1 MMRLWKRGGGLVV
14 VALLVLAPAAAW
26 AQSSVSTGQVFGT
39 AKDPEGAVMP
49 GVGIE
54 AKNVDTG
61 FSRNAVT
68 DATGFYRIDLL
79 PSGTYDVRADLPGF
93 KSEVKRGVVVTL
105 GSSVAVD
112 FALQVSAVEEEIVVT
127 AESPIVE
134 TTNPSMTSAVSDEA
148 IANLPLDGRDF
159 TNFVLLTPGA
169 TFSDEGQVAG
179 GRGGINIG
187 ARGIQNSFNIDGANS
202 QSSFFGEE
210 RGGTRP
216 PFTFSQSAIKEFQVL
231 RSSYNLQFQATG
243 GVINAVT
250 KSGTNEFHG
259 EVFGYYTDDSLS
271 EDYALLEEGDETP
284 PSEQLQYGFA
294 LGGPVVRDR
303 LHFFTSLDTQDFET
317 PKYTA
322 FNNFPEGREADF
334 EALTGLNY
342 EQETSNYPTT
352 NDALVILLK
361 LDWQLGDSHL
371 LSGRYNYS
379 DQEGVNQT
387 STFSNTGLS
396 NNGLEG
402 NSFDSLVF
410 TLNSVVSDDAFNEA
424 FVQYAFEERPRLAN
438 TTAIPEGG
446 IFSFAGTWGQN
457 NFLPNWLDEERI
469 QLVDNFTYYYGDHSL
484 KVGANLDFVSYDDG
498 FFRYGGG
505 SYLWRT
511 WDGATGFLDGGTP
524 NTYTQAFSDYNGQ
537 VVFDTDYYAFY
548 AQDDWRANSRF
559 TLTYGL
565 RYDLQDNP
573 TPQETNPLWPDTGQ
587 IPTDTDNW
595 SARVGFAWDLRG
607 DGKQVVRGG
616 LGRFY
621 DNTPTLLLA
630 NAQLSNGVRVV
641 TYSSVCEAGDPCPER
656 PGRWE
661 SPADVA
667 AARPDIF
674 VVDPAFENPET
685 NRISLGY
692 EAEVVNNLSLGVD
705 VIYYETKKLERKQD
719 QNIAPD
725 GGTTVDGRPTYDRRV
740 ATNALDQIMQFTSDA
755 EAEYTGIVFK
765 LKKRF
770 ANNWFLDGSYTWS
783 DAKDNDSNE
792 RSVSSSTDFAEDQY
806 NLDRDW
812 GPSAFD
818 VEHRVVASFGWQL
831 PLNFM
836 VSAIGTYQTGYRF
849 TALDGRDNNGDFYF
863 NDRALVETSPGVYY
877 HYPRN
882 SFHQPDQKNIDMR
895 LSWTARF
902 GGDFELELI
911 GEVFNLLNEENF
923 WSSEY
928 ILVESNGAIN
938 PDFNE
943 VTNAGL
949 PRRYQIG
956 AKLRF

>member
-1 MMRLWKRGGGLVV
+1 M
-14 VALLVLAPAAAW
+14 ALLVLAPTAAW
-26 AQSSVSTGQVFGT
+26 AQSSVSTGQILGSI
-39 AKDPEGAVMP
+39 KDPDGAAMP
-49 GVGIE
+49 GVSIE
-54 AKNVDTG
+54 ARNPATG
-61 FSRNAVT
+61 FARNAVT
-68 DATGFYRIDLL
+68 DPSGFFRIDLL
-79 PSGTYDVRADLPGF
+79 PSGSYDVRADLPGF

-112 FALQVSAVEEEIVVT
+112 FFLQVSAVEEEIVVT
-127 AESPIVE
+127 GEAPIVE
-134 TTNPSMTSAVSDEA
+134 TTNPSITSAVSDEA
-148 IANLPLDGRDF
+148 IANLPLEGRDF

-169 TFSDEGQVAG
+169 TFSDINQVEG
-179 GRGGINIG
+179 GRGGLNIG

-216 PFTFSQSAIKEFQVL
+216 PFTFSQAAIKEFQVL

-243 GVINAVT
+243 GVINAIT

-284 PSEQLQYGFA
+284 SSEQLQYGFA
-294 LGGPVVRDR
+294 LGGPIVRDR
-303 LHFFTSLDTQDFET
+303 LHFFTSFDTQDFET

-334 EALTGLNY
+334 EALTGLDY
-342 EQETSNYPTT
+342 EAETANYPTT
-352 NDALVILLK
+352 NDAQVILLK
-361 LDWQLGDSHL
+361 LDWQLSGNHL
-371 LSGRYNYS
+371 ASARYNYS
-379 DQEGVNQT
+379 DQEGINQT

-396 NNGLEG
+396 NNGVEG
-402 NSFDSLVF
+402 NSFNSLVF
-410 TLNSVVSDDAFNEA
+410 SLNSVISNDAFNEA
-424 FVQYAFEERPRLAN
+424 FAQYAFEERPRQAN

-469 QLVDNFTYYYGDHSL
+469 QLVDNFTYYLGDHTL
-484 KVGANLDFVSYDDG
+484 KAGVNLDFVSYDDG

-524 NTYTQAFSDYNGQ
+524 NAYTQSFSDYNGAI
-537 VVFDTDYYAFY
+537 VFDTDYYAFY
-548 AQDDWRANSRF
+548 AQDDWRASSNF

-595 SARVGFAWDLRG
+595 SARAGFAWDLRG

-616 LGRFY
+616 VGRFY

-641 TYSSVCEAGDPCPER
+641 TYSSRCESGDPCPEW
-656 PGRWE
+656 PDRWD

-674 VVDPAFENPET
+674 VVDPDFENPET
-685 NRISLGY
+685 NRVSLGY

-705 VIYYETKKLERKQD
+705 FIYYETKRLERKQD

-740 ATNALDQIMQFTSDA
+740 VTNDLDQIMQFTSDA
-755 EAEYTGIVFK
+755 EAEYTGIILK
-765 LKKRF
+765 LKKRL

-792 RSVSSSTDFAEDQY
+792 RSVSSSSDFAEDQY
-806 NLDRDW
+806 NLDGDW

-818 VEHRVVASFGWQL
+818 VEHRIVASFGWQL

-849 TALDGRDNNGDFYF
+849 TALDGRDNNGDYYY
-863 NDRALVETSPGVYY
+863 NERALVETSPGVYY

-882 SFHQPDQKNIDMR
+882 SFKQPDRKNIDMR

-911 GEVFNLLNEENF
+911 GEVFNLLNNDNF
-923 WSSEY
+923 WSSEDR
-928 ILVESNGAIN
+928 LVESDGTIN

-949 PRRYQIG
+949 PRRYQLG